1 MLIATTSRQH
11 SGILR
16 ATLADPHGAVAG
28 VSLPPLPWHR
38 MARLAV
44 ALVGLVVL
52 GGAACAS
59 ETVTEPPLQA
69 AARSLLGEGQGVLA
83 EAGDGT
89 VLASQAAD
97 VAVHPASVTK
107 VATSLALL
115 ERLGPQYRFETR
127 VLAGGDVRD
136 GRVQGALVVEA
147 GGDPTLVYEN
157 AFLLLRKLHALG
169 VRGVSGGLAV
179 HGPLL
184 FNWKPD
190 PDGAR
195 LRLALAGLDG
205 EPAWAALNAILPVPR
220 LRLHDLGLSFDGSGT
235 SDGAGTRTLAVL
247 RSPPLVRVLKWLND
261 YSNNVFH
268 LASDRIGGPA
278 VVQQVARGHL
288 PPTMRDEVVI
298 DNAAGGGETNRLSP
312 RAAVA
317 LLRALDAQLARDRL
331 SLVDALP
338 VSGMDH
344 GTLEERMIEQR
355 GMVVGKTGTFG
366 SVGAS
371 ALVGMVRTR
380 RWGPVTFAILDSW
393 LPVREARRRQDA
405 FVRALLAEGGGIPWS
420 YRPSRSPP
428 FTDASLE

>member
-1 MLIATTSRQH
+1 M
-11 SGILR
+11 
-16 ATLADPHGAVAG
+16 V
-28 VSLPPLPWHR
+28 
-38 MARLAV
+38 RLAV
-44 ALVGLVVL
+44 ALVGLVAL
-52 GGAACAS
+52 GGAAGAGETAS
-59 ETVTEPPLQA
+59 EPPLQT
-69 AARSLLGEGQGVLA
+69 AARTLVGEGQGVFA

-107 VATSLALL
+107 IATSLALL
-115 ERLGPQYRFETR
+115 ERLGARYRFETR

-136 GRVQGALVVEA
+136 GRIQGALVVEA

-190 PDGAR
+190 PDGRR
-195 LRLALAGLDG
+195 LRLALAGRDG

-220 LRLHDLGLSFDGSGT
+220 LRLHDLGLSFDAGAP
-235 SDGAGTRTLAVL
+235 SDGTGARTLAVL

-268 LASDRIGGPA
+268 LASDRIGGPP
-278 VVQQVARGHL
+278 VVEQLARGHL
-288 PPTMRDEVVI
+288 PPAMRDEVVI
-298 DNAAGGGETNRLSP
+298 DNAAGGGDTNRLSP
-312 RAAVA
+312 RAAVV
-317 LLRALDAQLARDRL
+317 LLRALDAQLARDHL

-344 GTLEERMIEQR
+344 GTLEKRMTEQR
-355 GMVVGKTGTFG
+355 GMIVGKTGTFG

-371 ALVGMVRTR
+371 TLVGMVQTR
-380 RWGPVTFAILDSW
+380 RWGPVAFAILDSW
-393 LPVREARRRQDA
+393 LPVPEARRRQDA
-405 FVRALLAEGGGIPWS
+405 FVRTLLAEGGGVPWT
-420 YRPSRSPP
+420 YQPSTMPP

>member
-1 MLIATTSRQH
+1 VLASRSAELRVA
-11 SGILR
+11 SGR
-16 ATLADPHGAVAG
+16 RYPAR
-28 VSLPPLPWHR
+28 R

-44 ALVGLVVL
+44 ALVGLVML
-52 GGAACAS
+52 GGAACAGD
-59 ETVTEPPLQA
+59 TVPEPPLQA
-69 AARSLLGEGQGVLA
+69 AAHSLVGDGQGVFAL
-83 EAGDGT
+83 AGDGT
-89 VLASQAAD
+89 VLASQLAD

-115 ERLGPQYRFETR
+115 ERLGPRYRFETR
-127 VLAGGDVRD
+127 VFAGGAVRD
-136 GRVQGALVVEA
+136 GQVQGALVVEA

-169 VRGVSGGLAV
+169 VRGATGGLAV

-190 PDGAR
+190 PEGAR

-205 EPAWAALNAILPVPR
+205 APAWAALNALFPAPLR
-220 LRLHDLGLSFDGSGT
+220 LREVGLTLDGNGP
-235 SDGAGTRTLAVL
+235 SDGAGMRTLAVL

-268 LASDRIGGPA
+268 LASARIGGPA
-278 VVQQVARGHL
+278 TVQQVARAHL
-288 PPTMRDEVVI
+288 PPAMRDEVVI
-298 DNAAGGGETNRLSP
+298 DNAAGAGDSNRLSP
-312 RAAVA
+312 RAAVE
-317 LLRALDAQLARDRL
+317 LLRALDSELARGGF

-344 GTLEERMIEQR
+344 GTLEERMIDRR

-371 ALVGMVRTR
+371 ALVGMVHTR
-380 RWGPVTFAILDSW
+380 RWGPVAFAVLNSW
-393 LPVREARRRQDA
+393 LPVPEARRRQDA
-405 FVRALLAEGGGIPWS
+405 FVRVLLTEGDGIPWS
-420 YRPSRSPP
+420 YRSAGMPP